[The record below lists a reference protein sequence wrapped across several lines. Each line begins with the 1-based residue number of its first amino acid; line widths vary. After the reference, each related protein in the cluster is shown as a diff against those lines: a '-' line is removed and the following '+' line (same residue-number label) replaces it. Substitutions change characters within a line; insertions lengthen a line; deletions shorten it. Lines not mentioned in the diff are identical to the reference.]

1 MIGELCACTIIA
13 AVSHI
18 RDKFQADV
26 KSDYNCFKVTKKFV
40 LRIINCF

>member
-26 KSDYNCFKVTKKFV
+26 KSDYNCFKVTNR
-40 LRIINCF
+40 LY